1 MIPQAEITEW
11 REHAPWANDADVEQ
25 DLVISRAIVDLSN
38 IALLR
43 ERTAFRGGTPLH
55 KIVLPPAARYS
66 DDIDLTNTSNTA
78 IGETFTAIRKALAW
92 IDPKPRYSV
101 GEFPKLLFRF
111 VTTSELRR
119 LKVEVATREAFSAGR
134 TVDLPYEVASRFF
147 TGKATVR
154 TYSLEEL
161 LATKLRALYSA
172 RRVATSSISGTPRRS
187 RPSTSSV
194 CTPCSS
200 STGTRWAYSGSRV
213 PKSTRTWPTNTS
225 VSSLKTCFR
234 SSRQGPPTFRT
245 RATTGFE
252 RPSFRYSPAS
262 RSPSSS

>member
-11 REHAPWANDADVEQ
+11 REHARWANDADVEQ

-38 IALLR
+38 IDLLR
-43 ERTAFRGGTPLH
+43 ERSAFRGGTPLH

-111 VTTSELRR
+111 VTTSGEPRR

-154 TYSLEEL
+154 TYTLEEL
-161 LATKLRALYSA
+161 LATKLRALYQRKKGRDLFDLWYAAQKQAVDLERMYALFLEYWDAMGVQRLA
-172 RRVATSSISGTPRRS
+172 RAEVDANMADKHQRLVFEDVLPLLAPGT
-187 RPSTSSV
+187 T
-194 CTPCSS
+194 
-200 STGTRWAYSGSRV
+200 YV
-213 PKSTRTWPTNTS
+213 PNEGYDW
-225 VSSLKTCFR
+225 F
-234 SSRQGPPTFRT
+234 
-245 RATTGFE
+245 RATILPLFPG
-252 RPSFRYSPAS
+252 
-262 RSPSSS
+262 